1 MKINLDILGK
11 QNNSSL
17 DTFELDFYRKKQLS
31 VLEKSLKPNL
41 NNTIDQM
48 ENSKL
53 NYFAN
58 RGMNLIK

>member
-31 VLEKSLKPNL
+31 VLEKAMKPNY
-41 NNTIDQM
+41 NNSIDHA
-48 ENSKL
+48 ENSRL

>member
-17 DTFELDFYRKKQLS
+17 DTYEFDFHRKKQYS
-31 VLEKSLKPNL
+31 VLEKALKPNL
-41 NNTIDQM
+41 NNTIDQI

-58 RGMNLIK
+58 RGINLIK